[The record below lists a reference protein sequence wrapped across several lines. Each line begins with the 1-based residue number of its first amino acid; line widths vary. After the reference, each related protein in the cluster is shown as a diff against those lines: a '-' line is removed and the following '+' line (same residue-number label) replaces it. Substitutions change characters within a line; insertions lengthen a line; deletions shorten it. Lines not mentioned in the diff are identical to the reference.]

1 MKKIFFISLL
11 SLITLNSFAQSPAKA
26 KKILDEVS
34 AKVASYNNISLSFDY
49 ILDNEAENIHQETN
63 GKVNLKGEKY
73 HLTLMGTERIY
84 DGKLIYT
91 IAHEDEEIVIVAGN
105 SEDESEFTPS
115 KILTFYQKGYTY
127 GWDEL
132 KTIGGKKIQFIKLIP
147 ISSSDDNKSILLGI
161 DSKSKNIY
169 QVVYSN
175 KNTSKTTFRIRS
187 FKTNTKLPASEFS
200 FDEAKYVAKDYM
212 ITRL

>member
-26 KKILDEVS
+26 KKLLDEVS
-34 AKVASYNNISLSFDY
+34 LKVASYDNISLSFDY

-63 GKVNLKGEKY
+63 GKVNLEGEKY

-84 DGKLIYT
+84 DDKLIYT
-91 IAHEDEEIVIVAGN
+91 IVHEDEEIVIVAGN
-105 SEDESEFTPS
+105 SEEESEFTPS

-127 GWDEL
+127 RWDEL

-147 ISSSDDNKSILLGI
+147 ISSADDNKSILLGV
-161 DSKSKNIY
+161 DTKSKNIY

-175 KNTSKTTFRIRS
+175 KNSTKTTFRIRS